1 MAPRWKP
8 TSETRAEGTATR
20 DKAERCEGQPL
31 GARCCCTSG
40 PVRPSVSMTTA
51 SQWNSLEAV
60 KLAVAVLTPLLLVG
74 LGVVI
79 NRAARRVEEAQWAG
93 RKLVERRL
101 ELYDTMAPLLND
113 LYCFFE
119 CVGTFREVEPP
130 KAIEI
135 KRELDKTFYVNR
147 FLFAAPFSE
156 RYNEFMAACFKT
168 FTGFGENAKLRAP
181 VSQQKRER
189 GTGWDNAWAALFVPE
204 DELPSS
210 GPERRSDFTASY
222 TAFMECFADQLGI
235 GASASAKAGHP

>member
-1 MAPRWKP
+1 MA
-8 TSETRAEGTATR
+8 
-20 DKAERCEGQPL
+20 
-31 GARCCCTSG
+31 
-40 PVRPSVSMTTA
+40 A
-51 SQWNSLEAV
+51 SLWNSLEAV

-101 ELYDTMAPLLND
+101 DLYETMAPLLND

-130 KAIEI
+130 KAIDI
-135 KRELDKTFYVNR
+135 KRDLDKTFYVNR
-147 FLFAAPFSE
+147 FLFMPPFSE

-168 FTGFGENAKLRAP
+168 FTGSGENAKLCTP

-189 GTGWDNAWAALFVPE
+189 GTGWDDAWAAMFVPE
-204 DELPSS
+204 EELSS
-210 GPERRSDFTASY
+210 SDMERRTVFTASY
-222 TAFMECFADQLGI
+222 TALMECFADQLGI
-235 GASASAKAGHP
+235 GASRTSTTAGNA

>member
-1 MAPRWKP
+1 M
-8 TSETRAEGTATR
+8 TA
-20 DKAERCEGQPL
+20 
-31 GARCCCTSG
+31 
-40 PVRPSVSMTTA
+40 A

-101 ELYDTMAPLLND
+101 ELYDAMAPLLND

-119 CVGTFREVEPP
+119 CVGTFRDVEPP
-130 KAIEI
+130 KAVEL

-147 FLFAAPFSE
+147 FLFTPPFSE
-156 RYNEFMAACFKT
+156 RYNAFMDACFKT
-168 FTGFGENAKLRAP
+168 FTGSGENAKLSAP

-189 GTGWDNAWAALFVPE
+189 GTGWDDAWAPLFVPE
-204 DELPSS
+204 EELSSS
-210 GPERRSDFTASY
+210 GVDRRSVFTARY
-222 TAFMECFADQLGI
+222 TALMECFADQLGI
-235 GASASAKAGHP
+235 GATSAGPS